1 MRIPCPTDG
10 IALVHEDVLKT
21 VEDVRIRQMRGG
33 TIVTHAALVALRSVA
48 LKSTASSPKTFL
60 AEVEENSR
68 YLTRIRAASIPLAN
82 GLRYVVSEIQKATES
97 GSDVQELQEIVIE
110 ATTSFEKKLD
120 DSIKEIAEIGA
131 RRLKDG
137 DVIMTHSYSSS
148 VIAILKRGRQ
158 LGKRLSVFVTETR
171 PELEG
176 RDVAREL
183 ASNGIDTTLIID
195 SAVSHF
201 IERSDKV
208 IVGAEAVA
216 ANGAIVNK
224 IGTATI
230 AAVAHSARVRVYA
243 AASTYKFSPE
253 PMLGELIEIEERD
266 TKYVIDELELR
277 KIPNIT
283 VRNPAF
289 DVTSPQDIDL
299 IITER
304 GVIPPQAAIM
314 IVREQTGPMNL
325 AFNAT
330 NLDGFL

>member
-1 MRIPCPTDG
+1 M
-10 IALVHEDVLKT
+10 AHEDVLKA

-33 TIVTHAALVALRSVA
+33 TIVTHAALMALRSAA
-48 LKSTASSPKTFL
+48 LKSKASSSKEFYTEL
-60 AEVEENSR
+60 EENTI
-68 YLTRIRAASIPLAN
+68 YLTKIRASSIPLAN
-82 GLRYVVSEIQKATES
+82 GIRYVVSEVQKSMEHGAN
-97 GSDVQELQEIVIE
+97 VQQLKQVVSEA
-110 ATTSFEKKLD
+110 ATTFDRKLEE
-120 DSIKEIAEIGA
+120 SIKEIAEIGA

-148 VIAILKRGRQ
+148 VIAILKKAHEQ
-158 LGKRLSVFVTETR
+158 GKRLRVFVTETR

-183 ASNGIDTTLIID
+183 AAEGIDTTLIID

-201 IERSDKV
+201 IEKSDKV
-208 IVGAEAVA
+208 LVGAEAVA

-253 PMLGELIEIEERD
+253 TMLGELIEIEERD
-266 TKYVIDELELR
+266 PSFVLDDPEMR
-277 KIPNIT
+277 KLSNMS

-314 IVREQTGPMNL
+314 IVREQKGPMMF
-325 AFNAT
+325 AA
-330 NLDGFL
+330 

>member
-1 MRIPCPTDG
+1 M
-10 IALVHEDVLKT
+10 AHEDVLKA

-33 TIVTHAALVALRSVA
+33 TIVTHAALMALRSAA
-48 LKSTASSPKTFL
+48 LKSKASSSKEFYTEL
-60 AEVEENSR
+60 EENTI
-68 YLTRIRAASIPLAN
+68 YLTKIRASSIPLAN
-82 GLRYVVSEIQKATES
+82 GIRYVVSEVQKSMERGAN
-97 GSDVQELQEIVIE
+97 VQELKQVVSEA
-110 ATTSFEKKLD
+110 ATTFDRKLEE
-120 DSIKEIAEIGA
+120 SIKEIAEIGA

-148 VIAILKRGRQ
+148 VIAILKKAHEQ
-158 LGKRLSVFVTETR
+158 GKRLRVFVTETR

-183 ASNGIDTTLIID
+183 AAEGIDTTLIID

-201 IERSDKV
+201 IEKSDKV
-208 IVGAEAVA
+208 LVGAEAVA

-253 PMLGELIEIEERD
+253 TMLGELIEIEERD
-266 TKYVIDELELR
+266 PIFVLDDPEMR
-277 KIPNIT
+277 KLSNMS

-314 IVREQTGPMNL
+314 IVREQKGPMMF
-325 AFNAT
+325 AA
-330 NLDGFL
+330 

>member
-1 MRIPCPTDG
+1 VAGKLIHQD
-10 IALVHEDVLKT
+10 ILKT
-21 VEDVRIRQMRGG
+21 VEDVQIRQMRGG
-33 TIVTHAALVALRSVA
+33 TIVTHAALTALRSAA
-48 LKSTASSPKTFL
+48 LKSKAASPQEFL
-60 AEVEENSR
+60 KELEENSR
-68 YLTRIRAASIPLAN
+68 YLTKIRAASIPLAN
-82 GLRYVVSEIQKATES
+82 GLRQVVSEAKDSLES
-97 GSDVQELQEIVIE
+97 GSDIE
-110 ATTSFEKKLD
+110 HMKQNVSRTTTEFEMKLEA
-120 DSIKEIAEIGA
+120 SIKEIAEIGA
-131 RRLKDG
+131 RRLKFG

-148 VIAILKRGRQ
+148 VIAILRKAQ
-158 LGKRLSVFVTETR
+158 LQGKRLKVFVTETR

-183 ASNGIDTTLIID
+183 AAEGIDTTLIID

-201 IERSDKV
+201 IEKSDKV
-208 IVGAEAVA
+208 LVGAEAVA

-230 AAVAHSARVRVYA
+230 AAVAHGARVRVYA

-253 PMLGELIEIEERD
+253 TMLGELIEIEERD
-266 TKYVIDELELR
+266 PSYVLDDQEML
-277 KIPNIT
+277 KSSNIT

-314 IVREQTGPMNL
+314 IVRDQNL
-325 AFNAT
+325 RTAFAA
-330 NLDGFL
+330 

>member
-1 MRIPCPTDG
+1 MTGKLIHQD
-10 IALVHEDVLKT
+10 ILKT
-21 VEDVRIRQMRGG
+21 VEDVQIRQMRGG
-33 TIVTHAALVALRSVA
+33 TIVTHAALTALRSAA
-48 LKSTASSPKTFL
+48 LKSKAASPQEFL
-60 AEVEENSR
+60 KELEENSR
-68 YLTRIRAASIPLAN
+68 YLTKIRAASIPLAN
-82 GLRYVVSEIQKATES
+82 GLRQVVSEAKDSLES
-97 GSDVQELQEIVIE
+97 GSNVEHMKQNVSRTTTEFEMKLE
-110 ATTSFEKKLD
+110 A
-120 DSIKEIAEIGA
+120 SIKEIAEIGA
-131 RRLKDG
+131 RRLKFG

-148 VIAILKRGRQ
+148 VIAILRKAQ
-158 LGKRLSVFVTETR
+158 LQGKRLKVFVTETR

-183 ASNGIDTTLIID
+183 AAEGIDTTLIID

-201 IERSDKV
+201 IEKSDKV
-208 IVGAEAVA
+208 LVGAEAVA

-230 AAVAHSARVRVYA
+230 AAVAHGARVRVYA

-253 PMLGELIEIEERD
+253 TMLGELIEIEERD
-266 TKYVIDELELR
+266 PSYVLDDQEML
-277 KIPNIT
+277 KSSNIT

-314 IVREQTGPMNL
+314 IVRDQNL
-325 AFNAT
+325 RTAFAA
-330 NLDGFL
+330 

>member
-1 MRIPCPTDG
+1 M
-10 IALVHEDVLKT
+10 AHEDVLKA

-33 TIVTHAALVALRSVA
+33 TIVAHAALMALRSAA
-48 LKSTASSPKTFL
+48 LKSKASSSKEFYTEL
-60 AEVEENSR
+60 EENTI
-68 YLTRIRAASIPLAN
+68 YLTKIRASSIPLAN
-82 GLRYVVSEIQKATES
+82 GIRYVVSEVQKSMEHGAN
-97 GSDVQELQEIVIE
+97 VQELKQVVSEA
-110 ATTSFEKKLD
+110 ATTFDRKLEE
-120 DSIKEIAEIGA
+120 SIKEIAEIGA

-148 VIAILKRGRQ
+148 VIAILKKAHEQ
-158 LGKRLSVFVTETR
+158 GKRLRVFVTETR

-183 ASNGIDTTLIID
+183 AAEGIDTTLIID

-201 IERSDKV
+201 IEKSDKV
-208 IVGAEAVA
+208 LVGAEAVA

-253 PMLGELIEIEERD
+253 TMLGELIEIEERD
-266 TKYVIDELELR
+266 PSFVLDDPEMR
-277 KIPNIT
+277 KLSNMS

-314 IVREQTGPMNL
+314 IVREQKGPMMF
-325 AFNAT
+325 A
-330 NLDGFL
+330 G

>member
-1 MRIPCPTDG
+1 M
-10 IALVHEDVLKT
+10 AHEDVLKA

-33 TIVTHAALVALRSVA
+33 TIVTHAALMALRSAA
-48 LKSTASSPKTFL
+48 LKSKASSSKEL
-60 AEVEENSR
+60 HAELEENAIH
-68 YLTRIRAASIPLAN
+68 LTKIRASSIPLAN
-82 GLRYVVSEIQKATES
+82 GIRYVVSEVQKSMEHGAN
-97 GSDVQELQEIVIE
+97 VQELKQVVSEA
-110 ATTSFEKKLD
+110 ATTFDRKLEE
-120 DSIKEIAEIGA
+120 SIKEIAEIGA

-148 VIAILKRGRQ
+148 VIAILKKAHEQ
-158 LGKRLSVFVTETR
+158 GKRLRVFVTETR

-183 ASNGIDTTLIID
+183 AAEGIDTTLIID

-201 IERSDKV
+201 IEESDKV
-208 IVGAEAVA
+208 LVGAEAVA

-230 AAVAHSARVRVYA
+230 AAVAHGARVRVYA

-253 PMLGELIEIEERD
+253 TMLGELIEIEERD
-266 TKYVIDELELR
+266 PSFVLDDPEMR
-277 KIPNIT
+277 KLPNIK

-314 IVREQTGPMNL
+314 IVREQKGPMIFS
-325 AFNAT
+325 A
-330 NLDGFL
+330 

>member
-1 MRIPCPTDG
+1 MIHQD
-10 IALVHEDVLKT
+10 ILKT
-21 VEDVRIRQMRGG
+21 VEDVQIRQMRGG
-33 TIVTHAALVALRSVA
+33 TIVTHAALTALRSAA
-48 LKSTASSPKTFL
+48 LKSKAASPQEFL
-60 AEVEENSR
+60 KELEENSR
-68 YLTRIRAASIPLAN
+68 YLTKIRAASIPLAN
-82 GLRYVVSEIQKATES
+82 GLRQVVSEAKDSLES
-97 GSDVQELQEIVIE
+97 GSNVEHMKQNVSRTTTEFEMKLE
-110 ATTSFEKKLD
+110 A
-120 DSIKEIAEIGA
+120 SIKEIAEIGA
-131 RRLKDG
+131 RRLKFG

-148 VIAILKRGRQ
+148 VIAILRKAQ
-158 LGKRLSVFVTETR
+158 LQGKRLKVFVTETR

-183 ASNGIDTTLIID
+183 AAEGIDTTLIID

-201 IERSDKV
+201 IEKSDKV
-208 IVGAEAVA
+208 LVGAEAVA

-230 AAVAHSARVRVYA
+230 AAVAHGARVRVYA

-253 PMLGELIEIEERD
+253 TMLGELIEIEERD
-266 TKYVIDELELR
+266 PSYVLDDQEML
-277 KIPNIT
+277 KSSNIT

-314 IVREQTGPMNL
+314 IVRDQNL
-325 AFNAT
+325 RTAFAA
-330 NLDGFL
+330 

>member
-1 MRIPCPTDG
+1 MTVQLI
-10 IALVHEDVLKT
+10 HEDILKV
-21 VEDVRIRQMRGG
+21 VEDVQIRQMRGG
-33 TIVTHAALVALRSVA
+33 TIVTHAALAALRSAA
-48 LKSTASSPKTFL
+48 LKSKAASPQEFFKEL
-60 AEVEENSR
+60 EVNSR
-68 YLTRIRAASIPLAN
+68 YLTKIRAASIPLAN
-82 GLRYVVSEIQKATES
+82 GLRQVVSEAKES
-97 GSDVQELQEIVIE
+97 LEGGSDVEHMKQNVSRTTTEFEMKLE
-110 ATTSFEKKLD
+110 A
-120 DSIKEIAEIGA
+120 SIKEIAEIGA
-131 RRLKDG
+131 RRLKFG

-148 VIAILKRGRQ
+148 VIAILRKAQ
-158 LGKRLSVFVTETR
+158 LQGKRLKVFVTETR

-183 ASNGIDTTLIID
+183 AAEGIDTTLIID

-201 IERSDKV
+201 IEKSDKV
-208 IVGAEAVA
+208 LVGAEAVA

-230 AAVAHSARVRVYA
+230 AAVAHGARVRVYA

-253 PMLGELIEIEERD
+253 TMLGELIEIEERNPS
-266 TKYVIDELELR
+266 YVLDDQEML
-277 KIPNIT
+277 KSSNIT

-314 IVREQTGPMNL
+314 IVRDQNL
-325 AFNAT
+325 HTAFAA
-330 NLDGFL
+330 

>member
-1 MRIPCPTDG
+1 MI
-10 IALVHEDVLKT
+10 HEDVLKT
-21 VEDVRIRQMRGG
+21 VEDVQIRQMRGG
-33 TIVTHAALVALRSVA
+33 TIVTHAALTALRSAA
-48 LKSTASSPKTFL
+48 LKSKAVSPQEFL
-60 AEVEENSR
+60 KELEENSR
-68 YLTRIRAASIPLAN
+68 YLTKIRAASIPLAN
-82 GLRYVVSEIQKATES
+82 GLRQVVSEAKEALES
-97 GSDVQELQEIVIE
+97 GSDVEHIKQSVSRTTTGFEL
-110 ATTSFEKKLD
+110 KLEE
-120 DSIKEIAEIGA
+120 SIKEIAEIGA
-131 RRLKDG
+131 RRLKYG

-148 VIAILKRGRQ
+148 VIAILKKAQ
-158 LGKRLSVFVTETR
+158 LQGKRLKVFVTETR

-183 ASNGIDTTLIID
+183 AAEGIDTTLIID

-201 IERSDKV
+201 IEKSDKV
-208 IVGAEAVA
+208 LVGAEAVA

-230 AAVAHSARVRVYA
+230 AAVAHGARVRVYA

-253 PMLGELIEIEERD
+253 TMLGELIEIEERD
-266 TKYVIDELELR
+266 PSYVLDDKEML
-277 KIPNIT
+277 KSSNIT

-314 IVREQTGPMNL
+314 IVRDQNL
-325 AFNAT
+325 RTAFAA
-330 NLDGFL
+330 

>member
-1 MRIPCPTDG
+1 M
-10 IALVHEDVLKT
+10 VHQDILRV
-21 VEDVRIRQMRGG
+21 VDDIRIRQMRGG
-33 TIVTHAALVALRSVA
+33 TVVTHAALNALRSAA
-48 LKSTASSPKTFL
+48 LKSKATTSKQFL
-60 AEVEENSR
+60 TELKENVN
-68 YLTRIRAASIPLAN
+68 YLMKIRAASIPLSN
-82 GLRYVVSEIQKATES
+82 SLRFVMT
-97 GSDVQELQEIVIE
+97 DVQQAATHGAFVKELQDILVD
-110 ATTSFEKKLD
+110 SSKNFDRKLD
-120 DSIKEIAEIGA
+120 ESVQQIAEIGA
-131 RRLKDG
+131 RRIKEG

-148 VIAILKRGRQ
+148 VIAILKKAHHQ
-158 LGKRLSVFVTETR
+158 HKRPKVFVTETR

-183 ASNGIDTTLIID
+183 AAEGINATLIID

-201 IERSDKV
+201 IEDSDKV
-208 IVGAEAVA
+208 LIGAEAVA

-230 AAVAHSARVRVYA
+230 AAVAQRARVRVYA

-253 PMLGELIEIEERD
+253 TMLGELIEIEERD
-266 TKYVIDELELR
+266 PSYVLGGR
-277 KIPNIT
+277 KWKAPHLT

-314 IVREQTGPMNL
+314 IVREQKGVSVS
-325 AFNAT
+325 
-330 NLDGFL
+330 

>member
-1 MRIPCPTDG
+1 MI
-10 IALVHEDVLKT
+10 HEDVLKV

-33 TIVTHAALVALRSVA
+33 TIVTHAALVALRSA
-48 LKSTASSPKTFL
+48 AQGSKASTPKEFFSEL
-60 AEVEENSR
+60 EENTR
-68 YLTRIRAASIPLAN
+68 YLTKIRAASIPLAN
-82 GLRYVVSEIQKATES
+82 GLRYVVSEAQKSMERGSTVPALKQVVSEASATF
-97 GSDVQELQEIVIE
+97 D
-110 ATTSFEKKLD
+110 KKLE
-120 DSIKEIAEIGA
+120 DSIREIAEIGA

-148 VIAILKRGRQ
+148 VIAILKKAHQ
-158 LGKRLSVFVTETR
+158 QSKRLRVFVTETR

-183 ASNGIDTTLIID
+183 AVEGIDTTLIID

-201 IERSDKV
+201 IEKSDKV
-208 IVGAEAVA
+208 LVGSEAVA

-230 AAVAHSARVRVYA
+230 AAVAHGARVRVYA

-253 PMLGELIEIEERD
+253 TMLGELIEIEERD
-266 TKYVIDELELR
+266 PAFVLDDVELR
-277 KIPNIT
+277 KLPNIT

-289 DVTSPQDIDL
+289 DVTSPQDVDL

-314 IVREQTGPMNL
+314 IVRDQSNRISF
-325 AFNAT
+325 AA
-330 NLDGFL
+330 

>member
-1 MRIPCPTDG
+1 MI
-10 IALVHEDVLKT
+10 HKDVVT
-21 VEDVRIRQMRGG
+21 VVEDVRIRQMRGG
-33 TIVTHAALVALRSVA
+33 TVVTHEALTALRTAALASTS
-48 LKSTASSPKTFL
+48 KSPEEFTAEL
-60 AEVEENSR
+60 EENAK
-68 YLTRIRAASIPLAN
+68 YLTNIRAASIPLTN
-82 GLRYVVSEIQKATES
+82 GLRYVVSEVQQAKSRGATI
-97 GSDVQELQEIVIE
+97 QELKEVV
-110 ATTSFEKKLD
+110 SNSSMRFDRKLEE
-120 DSIKEIAEIGA
+120 SLQQISEIGA

-148 VIAILKRGRQ
+148 VIAILKKAHQ
-158 LGKRLSVFVTETR
+158 QGKRFKVFVTETR

-176 RDVAREL
+176 QDVAREL
-183 ASNGIDTTLIID
+183 AAEGIDTTLIID

-201 IERSDKV
+201 IEDADMV

-230 AAVAHSARVRVYA
+230 AAVAHGARVRVFV

-253 PMLGELIEIEERD
+253 TMFGELITIEERSPSFVSD
-266 TKYVIDELELR
+266 QLEKKKLPNLR
-277 KIPNIT
+277 I
-283 VRNPAF
+283 RNPAF

-314 IVREQTGPMNL
+314 ILREQKGPL
-325 AFNAT
+325 IFAPQ
-330 NLDGFL
+330 

>member
-1 MRIPCPTDG
+1 M
-10 IALVHEDVLKT
+10 AHEDVLKA

-33 TIVTHAALVALRSVA
+33 TIVAHAALMALRSAA
-48 LKSTASSPKTFL
+48 LKSKASSSKEFH
-60 AEVEENSR
+60 AELEENTI
-68 YLTRIRAASIPLAN
+68 YLTKIRASSIPLAN
-82 GLRYVVSEIQKATES
+82 GIRYVVSEVQKSMERGAN
-97 GSDVQELQEIVIE
+97 VQELKQVVSEA
-110 ATTSFEKKLD
+110 ATTFDRKLEE
-120 DSIKEIAEIGA
+120 SIKEIAEIGA

-148 VIAILKRGRQ
+148 VIAILKKAHEQ
-158 LGKRLSVFVTETR
+158 GKRLRVFVTETR

-183 ASNGIDTTLIID
+183 AAEGIDTTLIID

-201 IERSDKV
+201 IEESDKV
-208 IVGAEAVA
+208 LVGAEAVA

-230 AAVAHSARVRVYA
+230 AAVAHGARVRVYA

-253 PMLGELIEIEERD
+253 TMLGELIEIEERD
-266 TKYVIDELELR
+266 PSFVLDDPEMR
-277 KIPNIT
+277 KLSNIK

-314 IVREQTGPMNL
+314 IVREQKGPMIFS
-325 AFNAT
+325 A
-330 NLDGFL
+330 

>member
-1 MRIPCPTDG
+1 M
-10 IALVHEDVLKT
+10 AHEDVLKA

-33 TIVTHAALVALRSVA
+33 TIVAHAALMALRSAA
-48 LKSTASSPKTFL
+48 LKSKASSSKEFH
-60 AEVEENSR
+60 AELEENAI
-68 YLTRIRAASIPLAN
+68 YLTKIRASSIPLAN
-82 GLRYVVSEIQKATES
+82 GIRYVVSEVQKSMEHGA
-97 GSDVQELQEIVIE
+97 DVQELKQVVSDA
-110 ATTSFEKKLD
+110 ATTFDRKLEE
-120 DSIKEIAEIGA
+120 SIKEIAEIGA

-148 VIAILKRGRQ
+148 VIAILKKAHEQ
-158 LGKRLSVFVTETR
+158 GKRLRVFVTETR

-183 ASNGIDTTLIID
+183 AAEGIDTTLIID
-195 SAVSHF
+195 AAVSHF
-201 IERSDKV
+201 IEESDKV
-208 IVGAEAVA
+208 LVGAEAVA

-230 AAVAHSARVRVYA
+230 AAVAHGARVRVYA

-253 PMLGELIEIEERD
+253 TMLGELIEIEERD
-266 TKYVIDELELR
+266 PSFVLDDPEMR
-277 KIPNIT
+277 KLPNIK

-314 IVREQTGPMNL
+314 IVREQKGPMMF
-325 AFNAT
+325 A
-330 NLDGFL
+330 G

>member
-1 MRIPCPTDG
+1 
-10 IALVHEDVLKT
+10 
-21 VEDVRIRQMRGG
+21 MRGG
-33 TIVTHAALVALRSVA
+33 TIVTHAGLKALQTAA
-48 LKSTASSPKTFL
+48 QKSTASSAQQFL
-60 AEVEENSR
+60 NEVEENSR
-68 YLTRIRAASIPLAN
+68 YLTKIRAASVPLAN
-82 GLRYVVSEIQKATES
+82 GLRYVVSEVQNSWDKGLT
-97 GSDVQELQEIVIE
+97 VQELKLVVSE
-110 ATTSFEKKLD
+110 AVTTFDKKLD
-120 DSIKEIAEIGA
+120 DSILEIAEIGA
-131 RRLKDG
+131 RRLKEG

-148 VIAILKRGRQ
+148 VIAILKRAHQR
-158 LGKRLSVFVTETR
+158 GKELKAFVTETR

-183 ASNGIDTTLIID
+183 ATEGIETTLIID

-201 IERSDKV
+201 IEKSDKV
-208 IVGAEAVA
+208 LVGAEAVA

-230 AAVAHSARVRVYA
+230 AAVAHGARVRVYA

-253 PMLGELIEIEERD
+253 TMLGELIEIEERD
-266 TKYVIDELELR
+266 SSFVLDDSDLGKLT
-277 KIPNIT
+277 NIR

-314 IVREQTGPMNL
+314 IVREQKDPAL
-325 AFNAT
+325 FAF
-330 NLDGFL
+330 

>member
-1 MRIPCPTDG
+1 M
-10 IALVHEDVLKT
+10 VHEDVLKA

-33 TIVTHAALVALRSVA
+33 TIVTHAALTALRSAA
-48 LKSTASSPKTFL
+48 LKSKASSPQEFFTEL
-60 AEVEENSR
+60 EENSR
-68 YLTRIRAASIPLAN
+68 YLTKIRAASIPLAN
-82 GLRYVVSEIQKATES
+82 GLRHVVSEAQRATEG
-97 GSDVQELQEIVIE
+97 GSDVEKLKQIVSD
-110 ATTSFEKKLD
+110 ATTTFDRKLEE
-120 DSIKEIAEIGA
+120 SIKEIAEIGA

-148 VIAILKRGRQ
+148 VIAILKRTHQQGKQ
-158 LGKRLSVFVTETR
+158 LRVFVTETR

-176 RDVAREL
+176 RDVVREL
-183 ASNGIDTTLIID
+183 AAEGIDTTLIID

-201 IERSDKV
+201 IEKSDKV
-208 IVGAEAVA
+208 LVGAEAVA

-230 AAVAHSARVRVYA
+230 AAVAHGARVRVYA

-253 PMLGELIEIEERD
+253 TMLGELIEIEERD
-266 TKYVIDELELR
+266 PSYVLDDPEMR
-277 KIPNIT
+277 KLSNIT

-314 IVREQTGPMNL
+314 IVREQNNRVSF
-325 AFNAT
+325 AA
-330 NLDGFL
+330 

>member
-1 MRIPCPTDG
+1 M
-10 IALVHEDVLKT
+10 VHKDILK
-21 VEDVRIRQMRGG
+21 VVDDVRIRQMRGG
-33 TIVTHAALVALRSVA
+33 TVVTHAALKALRSA
-48 LKSTASSPKTFL
+48 SNKTRASSSREFL
-60 AEVEENSR
+60 TELKENVK
-68 YLTRIRAASIPLAN
+68 YLMKIRASSIPLSN
-82 GLRYVVSEIQKATES
+82 SLRFVSL
-97 GSDVQELQEIVIE
+97 DVQQAADRGAYVKELQNILTKSSVEFDEKLE
-110 ATTSFEKKLD
+110 AAVR
-120 DSIKEIAEIGA
+120 EIAEIGA
-131 RRLKDG
+131 RRIKEG

-148 VIAILKRGRQ
+148 VIAILKKAHQ
-158 LGKRLSVFVTETR
+158 QHKRPKVFVTETR

-183 ASNGIDTTLIID
+183 AADGIDATLIID

-201 IERSDKV
+201 IEESDKV
-208 IVGAEAVA
+208 LIGAEAVA

-230 AAVAHSARVRVYA
+230 ASVAQRARVRVYA

-253 PMLGELIEIEERD
+253 TMVGELIEIEERD
-266 TKYVIDELELR
+266 PSYVLESAG
-277 KIPNIT
+277 KKKSFHFA

-314 IVREQTGPMNL
+314 IVREQKGV
-325 AFNAT
+325 FVS
-330 NLDGFL
+330 

>member
-1 MRIPCPTDG
+1 MLPRVCVM
-10 IALVHEDVLKT
+10 AHEDVLKA

-33 TIVTHAALVALRSVA
+33 TIVAHAALMALRSAA
-48 LKSTASSPKTFL
+48 LKSKASSSKEFH
-60 AEVEENSR
+60 AELEENTI
-68 YLTRIRAASIPLAN
+68 YLTKIRASSIPLAN
-82 GLRYVVSEIQKATES
+82 GIRYVVSEVQKSMERGAN
-97 GSDVQELQEIVIE
+97 VQELKQVVSEA
-110 ATTSFEKKLD
+110 ATTFDRKLEE
-120 DSIKEIAEIGA
+120 SIKEIAEIGA

-148 VIAILKRGRQ
+148 VIAILKKAHEQ
-158 LGKRLSVFVTETR
+158 GKRLRVFVTETR

-183 ASNGIDTTLIID
+183 AAEGIDTTLIID

-201 IERSDKV
+201 IEESDKV
-208 IVGAEAVA
+208 LVGAEAVA

-230 AAVAHSARVRVYA
+230 AAVAHGARVRVYA

-253 PMLGELIEIEERD
+253 TMLGELIEIEERD
-266 TKYVIDELELR
+266 PSFVLDDPEMR
-277 KIPNIT
+277 KLSNIK

-314 IVREQTGPMNL
+314 IVREQKGPMIFS
-325 AFNAT
+325 A
-330 NLDGFL
+330 

>member
-1 MRIPCPTDG
+1 MI
-10 IALVHEDVLKT
+10 HEDILKT

-33 TIVTHAALVALRSVA
+33 TIVTHAALTALRSAA
-48 LKSTASSPKTFL
+48 LKSKAASPQEFFNEL
-60 AEVEENSR
+60 EENGR
-68 YLTRIRAASIPLAN
+68 YLTKIRAASIPLAN
-82 GLRYVVSEIQKATES
+82 GLRHVVSEAKDSLES
-97 GSDVQELQEIVIE
+97 GSDVEHMKQNVSR
-110 ATTSFEKKLD
+110 TTTQFEMKLEE
-120 DSIKEIAEIGA
+120 SIKEIAEIGA
-131 RRLKDG
+131 RRLKFG

-148 VIAILKRGRQ
+148 VIAILKKAQ
-158 LGKRLSVFVTETR
+158 TQGKRLKVFVTETR

-183 ASNGIDTTLIID
+183 AAEGIDTTLIID

-201 IERSDKV
+201 IEKSDKV
-208 IVGAEAVA
+208 LVGAEAVA

-230 AAVAHSARVRVYA
+230 AAVAHGARVRVYA

-253 PMLGELIEIEERD
+253 TMLGELIEIEERNPS
-266 TKYVIDELELR
+266 YVLDDQDML
-277 KIPNIT
+277 KSSNIT

-314 IVREQTGPMNL
+314 IVRDQNL
-325 AFNAT
+325 HTAFAA
-330 NLDGFL
+330 

>member
-1 MRIPCPTDG
+1 M
-10 IALVHEDVLKT
+10 AHEDVLKA

-33 TIVTHAALVALRSVA
+33 TIVTHAALMALRSAA
-48 LKSTASSPKTFL
+48 LKSKASSSKEFYTEL
-60 AEVEENSR
+60 EENTI
-68 YLTRIRAASIPLAN
+68 YLTKIRASSIPLAN
-82 GLRYVVSEIQKATES
+82 GIRYVVSEVQKSMEHGAN
-97 GSDVQELQEIVIE
+97 VQELKQVISE
-110 ATTSFEKKLD
+110 AATTFDRKLEE
-120 DSIKEIAEIGA
+120 SIKDIAEIGA

-137 DVIMTHSYSSS
+137 DVIMTHGYSSS
-148 VIAILKRGRQ
+148 VIAILKKAHEQ
-158 LGKRLSVFVTETR
+158 GKRLRVFVTETR

-183 ASNGIDTTLIID
+183 AAEGIDTTLIID

-201 IERSDKV
+201 IEESDKV
-208 IVGAEAVA
+208 LVGAEAVA

-230 AAVAHSARVRVYA
+230 AAVAHGARVRVYA

-253 PMLGELIEIEERD
+253 TMLGELIEIEERD
-266 TKYVIDELELR
+266 PSFVLDDPEMR
-277 KIPNIT
+277 KLPNIK

-314 IVREQTGPMNL
+314 IVREQKGPMMF
-325 AFNAT
+325 A
-330 NLDGFL
+330 G

>member
-1 MRIPCPTDG
+1 M
-10 IALVHEDVLKT
+10 VHRDILK
-21 VEDVRIRQMRGG
+21 VVDDVRIRQMRGG
-33 TIVTHAALVALRSVA
+33 TVVTHAALNALRSAA
-48 LKSTASSPKTFL
+48 LKTKVTSSKQFL
-60 AEVEENSR
+60 AELRENVK
-68 YLTRIRAASIPLAN
+68 YLMKIRASSIPLSN
-82 GLRYVVSEIQKATES
+82 SLRFVSL
-97 GSDVQELQEIVIE
+97 DVQQAADRGAYVKELQNILSNS
-110 ATTSFEKKLD
+110 ATQFDTKLEE
-120 DSIKEIAEIGA
+120 SIREIAEIGA
-131 RRLKDG
+131 RRIKDG

-148 VIAILKRGRQ
+148 VIAILKRAHQ
-158 LGKRLSVFVTETR
+158 QHKRPQVFVTETR

-183 ASNGIDTTLIID
+183 AAEGIDATLIID

-201 IERSDKV
+201 IEDSDKV
-208 IVGAEAVA
+208 LIGAEAVA

-230 AAVAHSARVRVYA
+230 AAVAQRARVRVYA

-253 PMLGELIEIEERD
+253 TMLGELIEIEERD
-266 TKYVIDELELR
+266 PAYVLGRSKMKRL
-277 KIPNIT
+277 PHFA

-314 IVREQTGPMNL
+314 IVREQKGVSVS
-325 AFNAT
+325 
-330 NLDGFL
+330 

>member
-1 MRIPCPTDG
+1 M
-10 IALVHEDVLKT
+10 VHKDVLK
-21 VEDVRIRQMRGG
+21 VVDDIRIRQMRGG
-33 TIVTHAALVALRSVA
+33 TVVTHAALEALRSAA
-48 LKSTASSPKTFL
+48 LKTKATSSKQFL
-60 AEVEENSR
+60 AELRDNVN
-68 YLTRIRAASIPLAN
+68 YLTKIRAASIPLSN
-82 GLRYVVSEIQKATES
+82 SLRFVMT
-97 GSDVQELQEIVIE
+97 DVQQAADRGAFIKELQNILV
-110 ATTSFEKKLD
+110 SSSRDFDRKLEE
-120 DSIKEIAEIGA
+120 SVREIAQIGA
-131 RRLKDG
+131 RRIKEG

-148 VIAILKRGRQ
+148 VIAILKKAHQ
-158 LGKRLSVFVTETR
+158 QHKRPKVFVTETR

-183 ASNGIDTTLIID
+183 AADGIDVTLIID

-201 IERSDKV
+201 IEDSDKV
-208 IVGAEAVA
+208 LIGAEAVA

-230 AAVAHSARVRVYA
+230 AAVAQRARVRVYA

-253 PMLGELIEIEERD
+253 TMLGELIEIEERD
-266 TKYVIDELELR
+266 PSYVIGHSTGKKPTHL
-277 KIPNIT
+277 T

-314 IVREQTGPMNL
+314 IVREQKGVSVS
-325 AFNAT
+325 
-330 NLDGFL
+330 